1 MPPGSIIGA
10 GSSRTGVA
18 DPSAIPDTT
27 EQTMR
32 VISGS
37 ARGRRLKGPPSHATR
52 PMTDKLK
59 GAVFNSLASL
69 GVEPGHVLDL
79 FAGTGALGIEA
90 LSRGGESA
98 DFVDMGRE
106 PCAVIRANLKLT
118 GFDRISAVHQM
129 PVSLFIERSGK
140 SYDLIFMDPPYADP
154 EIIPTLA
161 RLGESRLVQSGTIV
175 VLGHSPRV
183 TPPDQLGRL
192 VALRHRC
199 HGDTCFSIFEVDEV
213 GDRPASGPP
222 GDEEI
227 R

>member
-1 MPPGSIIGA
+1 
-10 GSSRTGVA
+10 
-18 DPSAIPDTT
+18 
-27 EQTMR
+27 MR

-37 ARGRRLKGPPSHATR
+37 ARGRKLKGPPSHATR

-79 FAGTGALGIEA
+79 FAGTGSLGIEA
-90 LSRGGESA
+90 LSRGAASA

-106 PCAVIRANLKLT
+106 PCTVIRANLAAT
-118 GFDRISAVHQM
+118 GFDRVSTAHQM
-129 PVSLFIERSGK
+129 PVGTFITRSHRT
-140 SYDLIFMDPPYADP
+140 YDVIFMDPPYADP

-161 RLGESRLVQSGTIV
+161 KLERSSLVQSGTIV

-183 TPPDQLGRL
+183 KPPDQLGRL
-192 VALRHRC
+192 EALRHRC
-199 HGDTCFSIFEVDEV
+199 HGDTCFSIYEVVDK
-213 GDRPASGPP
+213 DAASEPSPTG
-222 GDEEI
+222 EEES